1 MTFAILRQ
9 ARTRRERGF
18 GLVELIVAV
27 AILGILLLVGLPIF
41 GAIQKKARQNVLLSM
56 AEQVAID
63 VRVAEQ
69 SGADPFAVVQYYN
82 DQHRG
87 NFAFTAAPFDY
98 IGAGFGNIR
107 ITRTVGGIHNFWHS
121 GREQSTPGNLYIYV
135 MNDHDE
141 WAGAGAN
148 RRDLNGWT

>member
-9 ARTRRERGF
+9 ARTRGERGF
-18 GLVELIVAV
+18 GLVELIVV
-27 AILGILLLVGLPIF
+27 IAILAILLLVGLPIF
-41 GAIQKKARQNVLLSM
+41 GAIQKKARQNVLLTM
-56 AEQVAID
+56 VKEVAAN
-63 VRVAEQ
+63 VRVAEE
-69 SGADPFAVVQYYN
+69 SGADPIAVVDYFNRHHQ
-82 DQHRG
+82 G
-87 NFAFTAAPFDY
+87 EFAFTVAPYDY

-121 GREQSTPGNLYIYV
+121 GREQSTPGNLYIYA

-148 RRDLNGWT
+148 RKDLNGWT